1 MLFYSLLDPRKPRKP
16 LNISMINLKIKVLNS
31 NLSAIRHDSKL
42 QQLLTFWI
50 IWGLS
55 PQSLHDLI
63 KFFFDG
69 NSSSMLNEENFLY
82 IIFNGC

>member
-1 MLFYSLLDPRKPRKP
+1 MFFFNMLFYSLLDPRKPRKP

-50 IWGLS
+50 I
-55 PQSLHDLI
+55 
-63 KFFFDG
+63 
-69 NSSSMLNEENFLY
+69 
-82 IIFNGC
+82 